1 MVHVCDVQPELQWFD
16 DYVGLHDRDSDK
28 SGRMNDPVSD
38 YATHIKAAVKSEMAK
53 RRLQSDS
60 YNHLSLCQLLSL
72 TLIVSQSCILQAAV
86 TLLRIQT
93 ETKQVTQH
101 RSNVY
106 ASAAEKCV
114 WSRCNLNL

>member
-1 MVHVCDVQPELQWFD
+1 LVHVCDVQPELQWFD

-60 YNHLSLCQLLSL
+60 YNHIALSVTKFNPYCQSKLHP
-72 TLIVSQSCILQAAV
+72 AG
-86 TLLRIQT
+86 
-93 ETKQVTQH
+93 
-101 RSNVY
+101 
-106 ASAAEKCV
+106 
-114 WSRCNLNL
+114 RCNPS